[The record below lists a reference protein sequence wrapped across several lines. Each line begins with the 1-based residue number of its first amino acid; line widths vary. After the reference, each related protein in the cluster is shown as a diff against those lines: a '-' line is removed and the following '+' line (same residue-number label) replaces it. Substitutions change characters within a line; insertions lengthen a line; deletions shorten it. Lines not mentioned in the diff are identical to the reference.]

1 MISET
6 SAVKSSEEVAKEIE
20 AEMNAIKEVTLA
32 NKRQPE
38 VQEPEDYDTD
48 LEEESR
54 SRFVPNFSSCNWT
67 IILPT
72 RENIVAFF
80 IIRTYIGSKYF
91 K

>member
-72 RENIVAFF
+72 RENIVVFF
-80 IIRTYIGSKYF
+80 LS
-91 K
+91 